1 MGIQSE
7 RTTHMDRRA
16 LLTER
21 EREVLSGDVD
31 DVKNLSQYQSKIKSR
46 VRQRIGRLEED
57 LNLLREVEPE
67 LWQEIENR
75 LCISQKQ
82 RLEEVESEIDRL
94 WRRIDDEE

>member
-16 LLTER
+16 LLTDR

-67 LWQEIENR
+67 LWQEIEDR
-75 LCISQKQ
+75 LCISQEQ

-94 WRRIDDEE
+94 WRRIDDE